1 MRFLWPLIW
10 AFLISCVVSYVLVS
24 MAGNDFDIVSTFGA
38 TIVITLAVFILGE
51 GVLKGESEY

>member
-24 MAGNDFDIVSTFGA
+24 MAGNEFEIVGTFAA

-51 GVLKGESEY
+51 GVLKGESDH